1 MPEEKTI
8 LTADQYVVKLL
19 GDKENELTKLQE
31 RYDELLKKFVKLQVE
46 LEKSASFKARF
57 TCDLTL
63 STTGYSINYHND
75 DNTTTSLMYSWE
87 LDPNKQTKEF
97 QDLLDF
103 LGLTLPELP
112 KEE

>member
-46 LEKSASFKARF
+46 LEKFASFKARF
-57 TCDLTL
+57 TCDLTV

-75 DNTTTSLMYSWE
+75 NNTPTSLMYSWE
-87 LDPNKQTKEF
+87 LDPNNQSQEF
-97 QDLLDF
+97 QELLDLL
-103 LGLTLPELP
+103 GLELP
-112 KEE
+112 KGE